1 MISRQQQFS
10 AWYFLGMIVLLFAV
24 QTYFA
29 RPHVGAVSYSDFK
42 TLLQAGKVKDVT
54 VGSETVEG
62 TVDLEGAEKLL
73 SPDVF
78 KTLKEAQG
86 AQPAGAPQPAAQ
98 PANGVQPQKTAPPA
112 QGQPQKSTPPS
123 AAGEQQKSAQSA
135 SAPHRVV
142 ARRVDDPQLT
152 AQLDAAKV
160 RYTAASEN
168 RWLSTLLGW
177 VLPAVIFFAVWNL
190 MMRRAGG
197 GHGHMGSMMEIG
209 QSKAKVYVQS
219 ETGVHFADVAGIDEA
234 KEELME
240 VVEFLRNPDRYRRLG
255 GKIPKGVLIVGAP
268 GTGKTL
274 LAKAVAGEA
283 GVPFLSISGSEF
295 VEMFVGVGAARVRDL
310 FAQAEKKAPCI
321 IFIDEL
327 DALGKA
333 RGFSNLGGNEERE
346 QTLNQLLVQMD
357 GFDTKNGVIIMAAT
371 NRPEILDPALL
382 RPGRFDRHV
391 AIDRPDVKGR
401 EQILKVHARHVT
413 LAPDVD
419 LAIVAAKTA
428 GFAGA
433 DLANIVNEAALRAA
447 HRDSA
452 AVEMR
457 DFEEAIDRVVGGL
470 EKRNRVMNPTEK
482 ETVAYHEA
490 GHALVAESRPH
501 ADRVSKISIIPRGI
515 GALGFTQQLPTE
527 DRYLLKR
534 SELLDRLDVLLG
546 GRAAEELVYGDISTG
561 AQNDLQ
567 RATDMARH
575 MITQY
580 GMSQRLG
587 HVTFDAPQAPFLNVS
602 EAQPRAA
609 YSEQTAQLIDEEI
622 GKLIAE
628 AHGRVVRTLTEKR
641 AVLDALAHL
650 LLKQEVVDRGMLDA
664 LLKAPSG
671 VPAAVPPTGAG
682 LAPAV
687 LPIAAASAVGS
698 SAAFPAEQPGG

>member
-1 MISRQQQFS
+1 MENKQQFTL
-10 AWYFLGMIVLLFAV
+10 WYFLGVIVLLFAV
-24 QTYFA
+24 QTFFGRA
-29 RPHVGAVSYSDFK
+29 HVGTLSYSDFK
-42 TLLQAGKVKDVT
+42 TLLQAGKVHDVT
-54 VGSETVEG
+54 LGSETIQG
-62 TVDLEGAEKLL
+62 TVDLDGAEKLL
-73 SPDVF
+73 PPAVLETM
-78 KTLKEAQG
+78 KTTDSVPPQG
-86 AQPAGAPQPAAQ
+86 AQEKGAGAVPVKATHPFI
-98 PANGVQPQKTAPPA
+98 
-112 QGQPQKSTPPS
+112 
-123 AAGEQQKSAQSA
+123 
-135 SAPHRVV
+135 
-142 ARRVDDPQLT
+142 ARRVEDPQLT

-160 RYTAASEN
+160 RYTAATEN
-168 RWLSTLLGW
+168 RWLSTLLSW
-177 VLPAVIFFAVWNL
+177 VLPMVIFIAAWNFML
-190 MMRRAGG
+190 RRSGA
-197 GHGHMGSMMEIG
+197 GHMGSMMELG

-219 ETGVHFADVAGIDEA
+219 QTGVRFADVAGIDEA

-283 GVPFLSISGSEF
+283 GVAFLSISGSEF

-333 RGFSNLGGNEERE
+333 RGFSTLGGNEERE

-391 AIDRPDVKGR
+391 AIDRPDIKGR
-401 EQILKVHARHVT
+401 EQILQVHARNVK

-419 LAIVAAKTA
+419 LRVVAAKTA

-447 HRDSA
+447 RKDKPL
-452 AVEMR
+452 VEMR
-457 DFEEAIDRVVGGL
+457 DFDEAIDRVVGGL
-470 EKRNRVMNPTEK
+470 EKRNRVMSSTEK

-490 GHALVAESRPH
+490 GHALVAESRRY

-515 GALGFTQQLPTE
+515 GALGFTQQVPTE

-546 GRAAEELVYGDISTG
+546 GRVAEELVYGDVSTG

-580 GMSQRLG
+580 GMSERLG
-587 HVTFDAPQAPFLNVS
+587 HVTFDTPRQSALPGVPEVPRQAT
-602 EAQPRAA
+602 
-609 YSEQTAQLIDEEI
+609 YSEQTAQLIDQEI
-622 GKLIAE
+622 GKLIEE
-628 AHGRVVRTLTEKR
+628 AHARVARTLTEKR
-641 AVLDALAHL
+641 ATLETLARL
-650 LLKQEVVDRGMLDA
+650 LLKQEVVERAMLDEV
-664 LLKAPSG
+664 LK
-671 VPAAVPPTGAG
+671 GAG
-682 LAPAV
+682 TAPTAGPSPAQ
-687 LPIAAASAVGS
+687 LPMAAASATVTLSGATAGRS
-698 SAAFPAEQPGG
+698 SRDCLRG